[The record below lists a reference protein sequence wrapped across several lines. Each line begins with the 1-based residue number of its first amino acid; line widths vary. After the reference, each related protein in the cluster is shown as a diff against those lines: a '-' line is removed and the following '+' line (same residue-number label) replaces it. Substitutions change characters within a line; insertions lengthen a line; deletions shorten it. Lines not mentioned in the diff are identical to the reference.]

1 MFNMPFFLVYN
12 ARSRAIAALSL
23 LALVVVEIPL
33 VHAEK
38 PLPSLEA
45 LGQALYFDINFS
57 QSRQMACAT
66 CHAPEAGF
74 VDPRDNPVN
83 RAVSTGDDGH
93 SLGNR
98 NAPTTSYARFIPTFQ
113 RHADGEYRGGL
124 FWDGRADTLKEQATG
139 PLLNAKEMAML
150 DTNMVLQR
158 LRENPVYVASLNAF
172 FGPKV
177 LNDKESA
184 FDAVAE
190 SIAAFEKSPQFATF
204 DSKYDRYLR
213 GEYKMTPQEELGQV
227 LFFSQQFTNCNQ
239 CHQLSRMPGQSK
251 ELFSNFEYHNIGV
264 PRNPLLPDQGVDEGL
279 AQNPAVTE
287 KNQRG
292 KFRVPTLRN
301 VAVTGPYMHNGVFQD
316 LRTVVLFYNKYNSR
330 SSKSQINPE
339 TGKPWDKPEVP
350 ENLSMDKL
358 TQGRSL
364 KSRRIDALVA
374 FLKTL
379 TDKRYEPLLDD
390 KADLSKR

>member
-1 MFNMPFFLVYN
+1 MLNTPPLFAHHIRLM
-12 ARSRAIAALSL
+12 AAAALCL
-23 LALVVVEIPL
+23 LALIETPSVG
-33 VHAEK
+33 AEK

-45 LGQALYFDINFS
+45 LGQALYFDVNFS
-57 QSRQMACAT
+57 QSRQMACST

-74 VDPRDNPVN
+74 VDPRDNDFN

-93 SLGNR
+93 SLGSR
-98 NAPTTSYARFIPTFQ
+98 NAPTTSYAQFIPAFQ
-113 RHADGEYRGGL
+113 RRTDGEYRGGL
-124 FWDGRADTLKEQATG
+124 FWDGRADTLQEQATG

-158 LRENPVYVASLNAF
+158 LRENPVYGASLSAF
-172 FGPKV
+172 FGPEV
-177 LNDKESA
+177 LDDKDRA
-184 FDAVAE
+184 FNAIAE
-190 SIAAFEKSPQFATF
+190 SIAAFEKTHQFATF

-227 LFFSQQFTNCNQ
+227 LFFSQQFSNCNQ
-239 CHQLSRMPGQSK
+239 CHQLKRIPGQSK
-251 ELFSNFEYHNIGV
+251 ELFSNFEYHNVGV
-264 PRNPLLPDQGVDEGL
+264 PRNPLLPDQAVDEGL

-330 SSKSQINPE
+330 SPKSQINPE
-339 TGKPWDKPEVP
+339 TGKPWEKPAVP

-358 TQGRSL
+358 TQGSAL
-364 KSRRIDALVA
+364 KSRRVDALVA

-379 TDKRYEPLLDD
+379 TDKRYEPLL
-390 KADLSKR
+390 SKQ